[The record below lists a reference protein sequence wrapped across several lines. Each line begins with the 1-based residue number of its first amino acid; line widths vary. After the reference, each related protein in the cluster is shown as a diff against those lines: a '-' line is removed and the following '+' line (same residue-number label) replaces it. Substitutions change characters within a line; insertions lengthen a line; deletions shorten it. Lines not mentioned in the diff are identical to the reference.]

1 MELWTQ
7 LRPRARW
14 GMKIEGVRIA
24 FSAERGLFRSAA
36 AWLLESPIAGHLPG
50 VKHSLPKLL

>member
-24 FSAERGLFRSAA
+24 FSFRSAA